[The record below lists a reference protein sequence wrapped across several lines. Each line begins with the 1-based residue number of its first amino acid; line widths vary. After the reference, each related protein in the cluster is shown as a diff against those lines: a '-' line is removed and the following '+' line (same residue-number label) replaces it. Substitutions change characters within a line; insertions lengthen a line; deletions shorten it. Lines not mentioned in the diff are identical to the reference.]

1 MFLLDFR
8 MKSKA
13 LVLKQKGKS
22 SQAFELQDIDL
33 PEVREDEVMIKSESF
48 GLNYADVMAR
58 NGLYRD
64 APPMPCVIGY
74 EVVGIVIEVGSQVDQ
89 KMIGQRVL
97 AFCRFGGYGRH
108 VITKF
113 DAAHIIDEL
122 PSQEVL
128 ALCTQ
133 GVTAFYMTDVLSPIK
148 KGDKVLVHAAAGGV
162 GSILIQLAKRR
173 GASVIAKVGTQEKE
187 QLVRQLGADHVINY
201 RDKNYEQEVRK
212 LLKGGSL
219 DISYNAVGGAT
230 FKKDIKLIGAGG
242 RLFIFGGA
250 ALSGGKLGLL
260 SSLNFLRKMGLII
273 PAGLMMSSK
282 SILGVN
288 MLKIADYRP
297 EVMKES
303 LKTLIEAYR
312 AGKIQVCVGGVF
324 DSNEMAKAHDL
335 LEGGKSKGKISVRW
349 V

>member
-1 MFLLDFR
+1 
-8 MKSKA
+8 
-13 LVLKQKGKS
+13 
-22 SQAFELQDIDL
+22 
-33 PEVREDEVMIKSESF
+33 
-48 GLNYADVMAR
+48 MAR
-58 NGLYRD
+58 NGQYKD

-74 EVVGIVIEVGSQVDQ
+74 EVVGVIIKAGSQVDQ
-89 KMIGQRVL
+89 KIIGQRVL

-108 VITKF
+108 IITKYE
-113 DAAHIIDEL
+113 ATHIIGEL

-133 GVTAFYMTDVLSPIK
+133 GVTAYYMTDVLSTIN

-162 GSILIQLAKRR
+162 GNILIQLAKRR
-173 GASVIAKVGTQEKE
+173 GASVIAKVGTKEKE
-187 QLVRQLGADHVINY
+187 DFVRKLGADHVINY
-201 RDKNYEQEVRK
+201 RDQDYEQEVRSF
-212 LLKGGSL
+212 LNGVGL
-219 DISYNAVGGAT
+219 DISFNAVGGAT
-230 FKKDIKLIGAGG
+230 FKKDMKLIGAGG

-250 ALSGGKLGLL
+250 ALSNGKFGIL

-303 LKTLIEAYR
+303 LKWLIESYKKGELR
-312 AGKIQVCVGGVF
+312 VFVGGVF
-324 DSNEMAKAHDL
+324 NSDQIAEAHEL
-335 LEGGKSKGKISVRW
+335 LEGGTSKGKISVRW